1 MKSRFWFFI
10 IPVMVVFFEI
20 LCSCGGGGD
29 SLDDENALRMQTFVM
44 GISDFARGKKPGFI
58 IIPQNG
64 EELAF
69 NYTDQSEG
77 ILWSYV
83 NAIDGLGIEEL
94 FYNGILNIDGE
105 RLGML
110 KFLKKEKPALTIM
123 VSDYVEDGSKISDAI
138 KRSKD
143 EGFIAFPRS
152 ENNYDYKFIPA
163 GSPTDENSDTIIN
176 LVNAKNYLYLISTDG
191 FNNKGE
197 MITAIN
203 NTKYDIVLID
213 LFFDEEAFTL
223 TEINSLKTKS
233 GGGSRLVICYISIGS
248 AEKYR
253 YYWQTGWKIG
263 NPSWIKKKYAGYPD
277 EFWVEYWNDEW
288 QAIIFGYIQKI
299 IDAGFDGVY
308 LDNVEAYYYI
318 SH

>member
-10 IPVMVVFFEI
+10 MPIIAVSLEI
-20 LCSCGGGGD
+20 LCSCGSGGD
-29 SLDDENALRMQTFVM
+29 SSDDENALRMQTFVM
-44 GISDFARGKKPGFI
+44 DISDFARGQKSGFI

-69 NYTDQSEG
+69 NYTDQSDG
-77 ILWSYV
+77 ILWPYV

-94 FYNGILNIDGE
+94 FYNGILHVDGE

-110 KFLKKEKPALTIM
+110 QFLKTSKPALTIM
-123 VSDYVEDGSKISDAI
+123 VSDYVDNDTNISDAI
-138 KRSKD
+138 IRSKD
-143 EGFIAFPRS
+143 KGFIAFPRS
-152 ENNYDYKFIPA
+152 KNNYDYKFIPA
-163 GSPTDENSDTIIN
+163 DPPTDVNSFNISGLTD
-176 LVNAKNYLYLISTDG
+176 AKNYLYLISTEE

-203 NTKYDIVLID
+203 NTKYDVVLMD
-213 LFFDEEAFTL
+213 LFFDEETFTL
-223 TEINSLKTKS
+223 SEINSLKTKN
-233 GGGSRLVICYISIGS
+233 GGGNRLVICYISIGS

-277 EFWVEYWNDEW
+277 EFWVEYWNDDW
-288 QAIIFGYIQKI
+288 QAIIFDYIQKI
-299 IDAGFDGVY
+299 IGAGFDGVY